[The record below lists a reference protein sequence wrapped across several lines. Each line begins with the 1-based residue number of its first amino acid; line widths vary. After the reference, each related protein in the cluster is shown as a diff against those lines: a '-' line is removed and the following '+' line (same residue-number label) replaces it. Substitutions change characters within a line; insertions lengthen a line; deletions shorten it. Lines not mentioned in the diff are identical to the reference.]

1 MNKQKVNG
9 IKMVVKFKE
18 FKNSNGKVDYY
29 VDEDFINSKIR
40 ISNMNMNKAY
50 KKKRNK
56 TTVIKFK
63 NKLYFSEQGF
73 KDLIN
78 ICHKSYRKDT
88 ADLLLGK
95 YKNKNR
101 RNADTITKQS
111 VEGAINRNR
120 PPLSIN
126 ILKFDNE
133 IFLIANELVES
144 IDCSSRDFMKAL
156 DKKIFFDK
164 TNYKTLREKKRYKTI
179 AMNKEG
185 FLQICRE
192 LKLKEEQ
199 YKKVLKIYE

>member
-18 FKNSNGKVDYY
+18 FKNDNNKVDYY
-29 VDEDFINSKIR
+29 VDEDFIKEKIR
-40 ISNMNMNKAY
+40 ISEFNMKKAY
-50 KKKRNK
+50 KNKRDK
-56 TTVIKFK
+56 TTVIKFED
-63 NKLYFSEQGF
+63 KLYFSEQGF
-73 KDLIN
+73 KDLIIN
-78 ICHKSYRKDT
+78 CHKSYRKDT

-144 IDCSSRDFMKAL
+144 VNCPSRDFMKAL

>member
-18 FKNSNGKVDYY
+18 FKNDNNKVDYY
-29 VDEDFINSKIR
+29 VDEDFIKEKIR
-40 ISNMNMNKAY
+40 ISEFNMKKAY
-50 KKKRNK
+50 KNKRDK
-56 TTVIKFK
+56 TTVIKFED
-63 NKLYFSEQGF
+63 KLYFSEQGF
-73 KDLIN
+73 KDLIIN
-78 ICHKSYRKDT
+78 CHKSYRKDT

-126 ILKFDNE
+126 ILRFDNE
-133 IFLIANELVES
+133 IFLITNELVES
-144 IDCSSRDFMKAL
+144 VDCSSRDFMKAL

>member
-18 FKNSNGKVDYY
+18 FKNDNNKVDYY
-29 VDEDFINSKIR
+29 VDEDFIKEKIR
-40 ISNMNMNKAY
+40 ISEFNMKKAY
-50 KKKRNK
+50 KNKRDK
-56 TTVIKFK
+56 TTVIKFED
-63 NKLYFSEQGF
+63 KLYFSEQGF
-73 KDLIN
+73 KDLIIN
-78 ICHKSYRKDT
+78 CHKSYRKDT

-126 ILKFDNE
+126 ILRFDNE

-144 IDCSSRDFMKAL
+144 VDCSSRDFMKAL

>member
-18 FKNSNGKVDYY
+18 FKNDNNKVDYY
-29 VDEDFINSKIR
+29 VDEDFIKEKIR
-40 ISNMNMNKAY
+40 ISEFNMKKAY
-50 KKKRNK
+50 KNKRDK
-56 TTVIKFK
+56 TTVIKFED
-63 NKLYFSEQGF
+63 KLYFSEQGF
-73 KDLIN
+73 KDLIIN
-78 ICHKSYRKDT
+78 CHKSYRKDT

-101 RNADTITKQS
+101 RNKDTITKQS

-120 PPLSIN
+120 QPLSIN

>member
-18 FKNSNGKVDYY
+18 FKNDNNKVDYY
-29 VDEDFINSKIR
+29 VDEDFIKEKIR
-40 ISNMNMNKAY
+40 ISEFNMKKAY
-50 KKKRNK
+50 KNKRDK
-56 TTVIKFK
+56 TTVIKFED
-63 NKLYFSEQGF
+63 KLYFSEQGF
-73 KDLIN
+73 KDLIIN
-78 ICHKSYRKDT
+78 CHKSYRKDT

-101 RNADTITKQS
+101 RNKDTITKQS

-126 ILKFDNE
+126 ILRFDNE

>member
-18 FKNSNGKVDYY
+18 FKNDNNKVDYY
-29 VDEDFINSKIR
+29 VDEDFIKEKIR
-40 ISNMNMNKAY
+40 ISEFNMKKAY
-50 KKKRNK
+50 KNKRDK
-56 TTVIKFK
+56 TTVIKFED
-63 NKLYFSEQGF
+63 KLYFSEQGF
-73 KDLIN
+73 KDLIIN
-78 ICHKSYRKDT
+78 CHKSYRKDT

-101 RNADTITKQS
+101 RNKDTITKQS

-120 PPLSIN
+120 QPLSIN

-144 IDCSSRDFMKAL
+144 VDCSSRDFMKAL

>member
-18 FKNSNGKVDYY
+18 FKNNNGKVDYY

-40 ISNMNMNKAY
+40 ISNSNMNKAY

-56 TTVIKFK
+56 TTVIRYED
-63 NKLYFSEQGF
+63 KLYFSEQGF

-78 ICHKSYRKDT
+78 ICHKRYRKDT

-101 RNADTITKQS
+101 RNKDTITKQS

-120 PPLSIN
+120 QPLSIN

>member
-29 VDEDFINSKIR
+29 VDEDFIHSKIR
-40 ISNMNMNKAY
+40 ISNMNM
-50 KKKRNK
+50 
-56 TTVIKFK
+56 

-144 IDCSSRDFMKAL
+144 VNCPPRDFMKAL

>member
-9 IKMVVKFKE
+9 IKMIVKFKE
-18 FKNSNGKVDYY
+18 FKNSDDKVDYY
-29 VDEDFINSKIR
+29 VDEDFIHSKIR
-40 ISNMNMNKAY
+40 ISHSNMNKAY

-101 RNADTITKQS
+101 RNKETVTKQS
-111 VEGAINRNR
+111 VEGALISDR
-120 PPLSIN
+120 PPVAIN
-126 ILKFDNE
+126 KLKINDE
-133 IFLIANELVES
+133 IFLLSQELVES
-144 IDCSSRDFMKAL
+144 VDCSPRDFMKML
-156 DKKIFFDK
+156 DKKMFSDK
-164 TNYKTLREKKRYKTI
+164 KNYIVKRQKKRFKNV

-192 LKLKEEQ
+192 LKLQEEQ
-199 YKKVLKIYE
+199 YEKVLNIYK

>member
-29 VDEDFINSKIR
+29 VDEDFIHSKIR

-144 IDCSSRDFMKAL
+144 IDCSSRDFMKVL

>member
-18 FKNSNGKVDYY
+18 FKNDNNKVDYY
-29 VDEDFINSKIR
+29 VDEDFIKEKIR
-40 ISNMNMNKAY
+40 ISEFNMKKAY
-50 KKKRNK
+50 KNKRDK
-56 TTVIKFK
+56 TTVIKFED
-63 NKLYFSEQGF
+63 KLYFSEQGF
-73 KDLIN
+73 KDLIIN
-78 ICHKSYRKDT
+78 CHKSYRKDT

-126 ILKFDNE
+126 ILRFDNE

>member
-9 IKMVVKFKE
+9 IKMIVKFKE
-18 FKNSNGKVDYY
+18 FKNNNGKVDYY

-40 ISNMNMNKAY
+40 ISNSNMNKAY

-56 TTVIKFK
+56 TTVIRYED
-63 NKLYFSEQGF
+63 KLYFSEQGF

-88 ADLLLGK
+88 ADILLGK

-101 RNADTITKQS
+101 RNKDTITKQS

-120 PPLSIN
+120 QPLSIN

-156 DKKIFFDK
+156 YKKIFFDK

>member
-18 FKNSNGKVDYY
+18 FKNDNNKVDYY
-29 VDEDFINSKIR
+29 VDEDFIKEKIR
-40 ISNMNMNKAY
+40 ISEFNMKKAY
-50 KKKRNK
+50 KNKRDK
-56 TTVIKFK
+56 TTVIKFED
-63 NKLYFSEQGF
+63 KLYFSEQGF
-73 KDLIN
+73 KDLIIN
-78 ICHKSYRKDT
+78 CHKSYRKDT

-101 RNADTITKQS
+101 RNKDTITKQS

-120 PPLSIN
+120 QPLSIN

-199 YKKVLKIYE
+199 YKKVLKIYK

>member
-1 MNKQKVNG
+1 
-9 IKMVVKFKE
+9 
-18 FKNSNGKVDYY
+18 
-29 VDEDFINSKIR
+29 
-40 ISNMNMNKAY
+40 MNMNKAY

-101 RNADTITKQS
+101 RNKDTITKQS
-111 VEGAINRNR
+111 VGAINRNR

-144 IDCSSRDFMKAL
+144 VNCPSRDFMKAL

-164 TNYKTLREKKRYKTI
+164 LNNSFKVSVIWDKWNLLEYKDSPMDKGKDTFLELLYKRLYI
-179 AMNKEG
+179 S
-185 FLQICRE
+185 
-192 LKLKEEQ
+192 
-199 YKKVLKIYE
+199 

>member
-18 FKNSNGKVDYY
+18 FKNDNNKVDYY
-29 VDEDFINSKIR
+29 VDEDFIKEKIR
-40 ISNMNMNKAY
+40 ISEFNMKKAY
-50 KKKRNK
+50 RNKRNK
-56 TTVIKFK
+56 TTVIKFED
-63 NKLYFSEQGF
+63 KLYFSEQGF
-73 KDLIN
+73 KDLII

-101 RNADTITKQS
+101 RNRDTITKQS
-111 VEGAINRNR
+111 IEGAIKRDR
-120 PPLSIN
+120 EPLSIN

>member
-29 VDEDFINSKIR
+29 VDEDFIHSKIR
-40 ISNMNMNKAY
+40 ISNINMNKAY

-63 NKLYFSEQGF
+63 DKLYFSEQGF

-120 PPLSIN
+120 QPLSIN

>member
-18 FKNSNGKVDYY
+18 FKNNNGKVDYY

-40 ISNMNMNKAY
+40 ISNSNMNKAY

-56 TTVIKFK
+56 TTVIRYED
-63 NKLYFSEQGF
+63 KLYFSEQGF

-101 RNADTITKQS
+101 RNKDTITKQS

-120 PPLSIN
+120 QPLSIN

-144 IDCSSRDFMKAL
+144 IDCSSRDFMKSL

>member
-9 IKMVVKFKE
+9 IKIVVKFKE

-29 VDEDFINSKIR
+29 VDEDFIHSKIR
-40 ISNMNMNKAY
+40 ISEKNINKAY
-50 KKKRNK
+50 KNKRNK
-56 TTVIKFK
+56 TTVIRYKD
-63 NKLYFSEQGF
+63 KLYFSEQGF
-73 KDLIN
+73 KDLIL

-101 RNADTITKQS
+101 RNADTVTQQS

-126 ILKFDNE
+126 ILRFDDE

-144 IDCSSRDFMKAL
+144 VNCHSRDFMKAL

-199 YKKVLKIYE
+199 YEKVLKIYE

>member
-18 FKNSNGKVDYY
+18 FKNDNNKVDYY
-29 VDEDFINSKIR
+29 VDEDFIKEKIR
-40 ISNMNMNKAY
+40 ISEFNMKKAY
-50 KKKRNK
+50 KNKRDK
-56 TTVIKFK
+56 TTVIKFED
-63 NKLYFSEQGF
+63 KLYFSEQGF

-101 RNADTITKQS
+101 RNKDTITKQS

-120 PPLSIN
+120 QPLSIN

>member
-1 MNKQKVNG
+1 MNKQKVND

-29 VDEDFINSKIR
+29 VDEDFIHSKIR

>member
-29 VDEDFINSKIR
+29 VDEDFIHSKIR

-133 IFLIANELVES
+133 TFLIANELVES

>member
-1 MNKQKVNG
+1 MKKQKVNG
-9 IKMVVKFKE
+9 IRMVVKFKE
-18 FKNSNGKVDYY
+18 FKNSNGKVDCY
-29 VDEDFINSKIR
+29 VDEDFINSKVK
-40 ISNMNMNKAY
+40 ISKNNMDIAY

-56 TTVIKFK
+56 TTVIRYKD
-63 NKLYFSEQGF
+63 KLYFSEQGF

-101 RNADTITKQS
+101 RNANTITMQS
-111 VEGAINRNR
+111 VESAINRNR
-120 PPLSIN
+120 QPLSIN

-144 IDCSSRDFMKAL
+144 VNCPSRDFMKAL

-199 YKKVLKIYE
+199 YEKVLLLYK

>member
-29 VDEDFINSKIR
+29 VDEDFIHSKIR

-144 IDCSSRDFMKAL
+144 IDCSSRDFMKSL

>member
-1 MNKQKVNG
+1 
-9 IKMVVKFKE
+9 
-18 FKNSNGKVDYY
+18 
-29 VDEDFINSKIR
+29 
-40 ISNMNMNKAY
+40 MNMNKAY

-88 ADLLLGK
+88 TDLLLGK

-101 RNADTITKQS
+101 RNKDTITKQS

-120 PPLSIN
+120 QPLSIN

>member
-18 FKNSNGKVDYY
+18 FKNDNNKVDYY
-29 VDEDFINSKIR
+29 VDEDFIKEKIR
-40 ISNMNMNKAY
+40 ISEFNMKKAY
-50 KKKRNK
+50 RNKRNK
-56 TTVIKFK
+56 TTVIKFED
-63 NKLYFSEQGF
+63 KLYFSEQGF
-73 KDLIN
+73 KDLII

-101 RNADTITKQS
+101 RNKDTITKQS

-120 PPLSIN
+120 QPLSIN

>member
-18 FKNSNGKVDYY
+18 FKNDNNKVDYY
-29 VDEDFINSKIR
+29 VDEDFIKEKIR
-40 ISNMNMNKAY
+40 ISEFNMKKAY
-50 KKKRNK
+50 KNKRNK
-56 TTVIKFK
+56 TTVIKFED
-63 NKLYFSEQGF
+63 KLYFSEQGF
-73 KDLIN
+73 KDLI
-78 ICHKSYRKDT
+78 ITCHKSYRKDT

-101 RNADTITKQS
+101 RNKDTVTKQS
-111 VEGAINRNR
+111 IEGAINRDR
-120 PPLSIN
+120 EPLSIN

-133 IFLIANELVES
+133 VYLIANELVES
-144 IDCSSRDFMKAL
+144 VDCSNRDFMNAL
-156 DKKIFFDK
+156 DKKTFFDK
-164 TNYKTLREKKRYKTI
+164 TNYKTLREKKRYKTV

-199 YKKVLKIYE
+199 YKKVLKIYG